1 MPEIE
6 YLLTAVKLKCT
17 IYILKTG
24 INQEEFSRLFYSHR
38 KMHLLAFYGLSQ
50 TEMKDFLALS
60 NTSTCEKRHSTLF
73 GRAQPPHIGYYREY
87 PSPPLG
93 DSQIIACSFY
103 DPPNFFL
110 LDMRENPRGVLWIS
124 SDGDN
129 RMGAKIDNPKNS
141 LDQNF

>member
-1 MPEIE
+1 
-6 YLLTAVKLKCT
+6 
-17 IYILKTG
+17 
-24 INQEEFSRLFYSHR
+24 
-38 KMHLLAFYGLSQ
+38 MHLLAFYGLSQ
-50 TEMKDFLALS
+50 TEMKDFLAHS

-93 DSQIIACSFY
+93 GSQIIACSFY

-110 LDMRENPRGVLWIS
+110 LDIRENPRGVLWIS

-141 LDQNF
+141 LDQNFWALKTSRKH